1 VTTVT
6 IDEPVSMEQ
15 VVRRVKRRA
24 LILAGIAIAAGF
36 AFGVR
41 PGVSL
46 TICAAVV
53 VSSFL
58 ALEKLIDRLAPGPQ
72 GRPGMRRLV
81 PLILVTVSSF
91 VLLGLVLWKW
101 KGFDPAAGAAGLS
114 VVVLA
119 VVPEV
124 WARR

>member
-1 VTTVT
+1 V
-6 IDEPVSMEQ
+6 
-15 VVRRVKRRA
+15 
-24 LILAGIAIAAGF
+24 LAAIGIVAGF
-36 AFGVR
+36 AFGMR

-58 ALEKLIDRLAPGPQ
+58 ALEKLIDRLTPGPG
-72 GRPGMRRLV
+72 GRPERRSLI

-91 VLLGLVLWKW
+91 VLMGLVLWKW
-101 KGFDPAAGAAGLS
+101 KGFDPVAGAAGLS

-119 VVPEV
+119 IVPEV